1 MTTEKVNLPE
11 VVTPEQ
17 WLSAR
22 KELLKKEKELTHHR
36 DQVNAERRRLPIVK
50 IDKDYTFESEQGS
63 INFPGLFEGR
73 QQLIVY
79 HFMFDPAWNEGC
91 PGCSFIADNI
101 GNLAHLYARNTTL
114 VLVSRAPVSKIEVY
128 KKRMGWNIPWFS
140 SLNSD
145 FNYDFH
151 VTIDEKKGSA
161 EYNYKPTSELG
172 KSWEGWSGEQPG
184 ISVFLK
190 EGTEVFHTYSAYAR
204 ALEQLMGTLY
214 YLDLT
219 PFGRQEFWEKPEG
232 RANAKAGNWWR
243 RHDQY

>member
-36 DQVNAERRRLPIVK
+36 DQVNAERRRLPMVK
-50 IDKDYTFESEQGS
+50 IDKDYIFESAEGS
-63 INFPGLFEGR
+63 INFTGLFADH

-101 GNLAHLYARNTTL
+101 GNLAHLYARNATL
-114 VLVSRAPVSKIEVY
+114 VLVSRAPVAKIEAY
-128 KKRMGWNIPWFS
+128 KKRLGWDIPWFS

-161 EYNYKPTSELG
+161 EYNYKQKLG
-172 KSWEGWSGEQPG
+172 RMERRTTRNKCFSQRRNRSLSYLFGVCPWPG
-184 ISVFLK
+184 TAD
-190 EGTEVFHTYSAYAR
+190 GYT
-204 ALEQLMGTLY
+204 
-214 YLDLT
+214 
-219 PFGRQEFWEKPEG
+219 
-232 RANAKAGNWWR
+232 
-243 RHDQY
+243 